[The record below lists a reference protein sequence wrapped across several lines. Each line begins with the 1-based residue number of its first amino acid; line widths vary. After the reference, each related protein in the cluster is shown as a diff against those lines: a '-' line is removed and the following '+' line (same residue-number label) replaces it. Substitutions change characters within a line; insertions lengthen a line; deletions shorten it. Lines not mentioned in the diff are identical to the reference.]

1 MNFQNNGEENGKL
14 NECDI
19 CKATFTQRGNL
30 TRHIQAVHDRKQP
43 FSCTKCGRNFAQK
56 VNMLNHKCTGSI
68 DPKIGE
74 ISFIGLYT
82 FTCS

>member
-1 MNFQNNGEENGKL
+1 MNVQKTDDENGKL

-43 FSCTKCGRNFAQK
+43 FSCTKCERKFAQK

-68 DPKIGE
+68 KPKIGE
-74 ISFIGLYT
+74 FSVIGL
-82 FTCS
+82 FLIS